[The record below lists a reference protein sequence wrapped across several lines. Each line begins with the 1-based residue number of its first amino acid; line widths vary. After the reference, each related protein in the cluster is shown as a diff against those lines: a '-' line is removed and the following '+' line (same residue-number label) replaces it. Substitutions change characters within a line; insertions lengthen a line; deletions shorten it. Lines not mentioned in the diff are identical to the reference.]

1 MRHQSRFQQAVKW
14 TLWLCHQR
22 QALSSDEHRLRSDV
36 RHHQRLSQSAPQE
49 VGLRLLRQA
58 DAHRSVAPSWR
69 ELRHQSAIAFLH
81 LILSQHLPNQ
91 EQVTVSNDC
100 VCLYTVTCLFTLLLS
115 PHIFTTYRMYMAA
128 QILLPVR
135 NLLISM
141 TKGPE
146 TRRCSQSQFQVPVAM
161 L

>member
-22 QALSSDEHRLRSDV
+22 QAPSSDEHRLRSDV

-49 VGLRLLRQA
+49 VGLHLPRQA

-81 LILSQHLPNQ
+81 LTLSQHLPKQ
-91 EQVTVSNDC
+91 EQVTVSDDC
-100 VCLYTVTCLFTLLLS
+100 VCLYTVTCLFTLYYHNI
-115 PHIFTTYRMYMAA
+115 HIFTTYCMYMAA

-135 NLLISM
+135 NLISM